1 MKLGIFAKTFE
12 GATPLP
18 VLSSARSAGYDAV
31 QYNMACSGL
40 GSLPLSISEEAGEA
54 VYAAAVETGV
64 AIASVSA
71 TYNMI
76 HPGLA
81 ERERG
86 RRSFEA
92 IAGSAHRMGTALL
105 TVCTGS
111 RDANDQWRHH
121 PDNQGIAA
129 WRELCNEL
137 SLLLAIAEKHDVV
150 IGIEPELANVVSSAA
165 RARELIDTFQSIRIR
180 IVLDPANLFEI
191 ESPERQKYLI
201 EDAISLLED
210 SIALAHAKDRR
221 ADGRF
226 ATAGKGVLDFS
237 HYLAVLGRSGFSG
250 ALIAHG
256 LAADEAA
263 EVAIFLRAELG
274 AVDTGP

>member
-12 GATPLP
+12 GNAPLE
-18 VLSSARSAGYDAV
+18 VLSSARSAGYDVV

-40 GSLPLSISEEAGEA
+40 GALPSSISEEAADA
-54 VYAAAVETGV
+54 VHAAAVETGV
-64 AIASVSA
+64 GIASVSA

-76 HPGLA
+76 HPNLA

-92 IAGSAHRMGTALL
+92 IAGSAHRMGTVLL
-105 TVCTGS
+105 TVCTGT
-111 RDANDQWRHH
+111 RDPNDQWRHH
-121 PDNQGIAA
+121 PDNRGTAA
-129 WRELCNEL
+129 WRDLCKEL
-137 SLLLAIAEKHDVV
+137 SLLLAIAEKNDVFLGV
-150 IGIEPELANVVSSAA
+150 EPELANVVNSAA
-165 RARELIDTFQSIRIR
+165 RARELIDTFQSVRIK

-201 EDAISLLED
+201 EDAVGILED
-210 SIALAHAKDRR
+210 NITLAHAKDRR

-237 HYLAVLGRSGFSG
+237 HYLAVLGQSGFSG

-263 EVAIFLRAELG
+263 DVATFLRAELG
-274 AVDTGP
+274 DAVIRS

>member
-54 VYAAAVETGV
+54 VHAAAIETGV

-274 AVDTGP
+274 AADTGP